1 MNVVHFCVV
10 VVIRLSG
17 VMVVFLGVIWVDR
30 EVIVMHDVTDSV
42 FFSLV
47 FVLLQ
52 LYVFSLLYRNL
63 MAAYLF
69 WVGWLEE

>member
-1 MNVVHFCVV
+1 VNVVHFCVV